1 MTNLKIVLLV
11 VVGLVILYIKYLQE
25 SNQDLKVEL
34 KEIQEVQIKTVKTY
48 EANKILDEKIEE
60 FTQELEVN
68 KRDVVEANTKL
79 KVEIAKRDTLDNELK
94 NGTEISMSNKFGFNV
109 LRYEQSEKFKAP
121 STIINRDNNVGTNEE
136 ATQELADMFVVEIG
150 TIFNYNKTVSL
161 LK

>member
-94 NGTEISMSNKFGFNV
+94 NTKEIKD
-109 LRYEQSEKFKAP
+109 EKNQK
-121 STIINRDNNVGTNEE
+121 SSD
-136 ATQELADMFVVEIG
+136 DDFV
-150 TIFNYNKTVSL
+150 YVSF
-161 LK
+161 